1 MCRCREVMSR
11 REREVRLSP
20 SMMAREI
27 HRTQPVAP
35 FFQSPMGPG
44 AQPLCRA
51 TGPSIPYPTRHTSQ
65 LSTTPLQP
73 WGLTCTGQVTS
84 QTLRRCKFTDEV
96 LKLWSG
102 GGGGGVGGKKV
113 GWGQEGVMSTDKCV
127 GCLCGYSFTAFMAA
141 CARRHLREQVA
152 H

>member
-1 MCRCREVMSR
+1 MAVMCRCREVMRR

-51 TGPSIPYPTRHTSQ
+51 IGPSIPYPACKTSII
-65 LSTTPLQP
+65 STTALQP
-73 WGLTCTGQVTS
+73 CALARTGPVAS
-84 QTLRRCKFTDEV
+84 QTQAIVELLYIGYCPCGSGERK
-96 LKLWSG
+96 G
-102 GGGGGVGGKKV
+102 GGGEGEEGGMG
-113 GWGQEGVMSTDKCV
+113 ER
-127 GCLCGYSFTAFMAA
+127 GCDAY
-141 CARRHLREQVA
+141 
-152 H
+152 